1 MNRMTTETPTLATP
15 RLRSLDALRGFD
27 MLWIV
32 GGGSVVA
39 ALAATT
45 DNALV
50 QAIEAQ
56 THHVPWNGFTLW
68 DLIFPL
74 FLFIAGVA
82 TPYSI
87 EARREAGATTAEL
100 ARRVVRRGAV
110 LVLFGMIYNGLL
122 AFELDELRCASVLGR
137 IGLGYA
143 GAGLIV
149 VFARS
154 VRTWALWVLGIL
166 VAYCLAMN
174 VVPVPEYG
182 AGNLTPGATLA
193 DFLDRKFL
201 PGKLYHGD
209 RDPEGLFSTIPAV
222 ATALLGALAGAFLR
236 ARGRAGRTDASTA
249 LVLFAAGLAGLALG
263 WVWSLWF
270 PLNKNLWTSSFVLWT
285 AGASSV
291 LLALSYLAVDVWKWE
306 RVAFFFVVIGR
317 NAITIYLLGSFVDFE
332 GLARLVFARGEGRLH
347 PAIYPAL
354 GLALRWLVLY
364 AMYRRRIFLRV

>member
-1 MNRMTTETPTLATP
+1 
-15 RLRSLDALRGFD
+15 
-27 MLWIV
+27 MLWIA
-32 GGGSVVA
+32 GGSSVVA

-74 FLFIAGVA
+74 FLFVAGVA
-82 TPYSI
+82 TPYAI
-87 EARREAGATTAEL
+87 EARREAGATKAEL
-100 ARRVVRRGAV
+100 ARKVVRRGAV
-110 LVLFGMIYNGLL
+110 LVLLGMVYNGLL

-143 GAGLIV
+143 GAGLII
-149 VFARS
+149 VFSRS
-154 VRTWALWVLGIL
+154 VRTWALWALGIL
-166 VAYCLAMN
+166 VAYCLAMYL
-174 VVPVPEYG
+174 VPVPGYG

-193 DFLDRKFL
+193 DFLDRKLL
-201 PGKLYHGD
+201 PGRLYHGD
-209 RDPEGLFSTIPAV
+209 RDPEGLFSTLPAV

-236 ARGRAGRTDASTA
+236 TRGRAGRTDASTA
-249 LVLFAAGLAGLALG
+249 FVLFAAGLAGLALG

-291 LLALSYLAVDVWKWE
+291 LLALSYLMVDVWKWE
-306 RVAFFFVVIGR
+306 RGAFFFTVIGR

-347 PAIYPAL
+347 PAFYPAL
-354 GLALRWLVLY
+354 GLGLRWLVLY